1 MSWYTMKVG
10 RITET
15 GKKFVQG
22 VQRMGE
28 AINRAKPF
36 IVKSSVKPPEIKP
49 VKTLKDEL
57 IDLHKEATA
66 ELQKYFAVYE
76 KAKGVPLKFSLKP
89 VEAWFNELGVQ
100 TGGLQKGREYKI
112 LQLGGLIPQ
121 PTGGW
126 EIPTPTKE
134 FMIAQLLNVLQGDPK
149 FVICTEAPSDTFFD
163 GVGVVY
169 RRVGTSS
176 VGVLSNTEFEIVPD
190 SSFPSQ
196 DGFRCVCFTLTVG
209 DTSLKILNLHGD
221 SGSSSGKA
229 EKLRNV
235 LEACKSEGIEVVTG
249 DMNITVSKTIPSK
262 TLKTT
267 ANDLGVDPSCLTL
280 STEVIEKER
289 IKGDILENN
298 QLTKGGEKISEVDSM
313 MILDINKYSHPD
325 SSEPVPESPVLY
337 GPLRAFTPY
346 SKANPIIADHT
357 VITRSVKG
365 IILVSVNTASVDDKD
380 KGFLIKGEW
389 ADIDRPLFAT
399 LVSQPYTQWWVP
411 RCRQVLDTLTPE
423 QKGHPEMQKVFTW
436 IDKFLGVK
444 SGGRPRPGLRQGLR
458 RTKRLRPRP
467 RPGLRPW
474 VGTRRV
480 KVRSTRKS
488 RQARTHF

>member
-1 MSWYTMKVG
+1 MLKIGFRGTRDKV
-10 RITET
+10 
-15 GKKFVQG
+15 VQG
-22 VQRMGE
+22 IKKIGDSIKQT
-28 AINRAKPF
+28 AQF
-36 IVKSSVKPPEIKP
+36 TVKSPVKPPEIKP
-49 VKTLKDEL
+49 VNTLENEL
-57 IDLHKEATA
+57 RKLHEEATA

-134 FMIAQLLNVLQGDPK
+134 FMIAQLLNVLQGGPK
-149 FVICTEAPSDTFFD
+149 FVICTEAPSSTFFD
-163 GVGVVY
+163 GVDVVY

-176 VGVLSNTEFEIVPD
+176 VGVLSNVEFEVIPD

-229 EKLRNV
+229 EKLKNV
-235 LEACKSEGIEVVTG
+235 LDACESNGIEVVTG

-267 ANDLGVDPSCLTL
+267 VDDLGVDPSCLTL

-289 IKGDILENN
+289 SYGDILKNN

-313 MILDINKYSHPD
+313 MILDINKYLHPD
-325 SSEPVPESPVLY
+325 SSEPVPESPALS
-337 GPLRAFTPY
+337 GSLRAFTPY
-346 SKANPIIADHT
+346 SKTNPIIADHA
-357 VITRSVKG
+357 VITRSVKD

-380 KGFLIKGEW
+380 KGFLIKDEW

-399 LVSQPYTQWWVP
+399 LVSNPYTQWWVS
-411 RCRQVLDTLTPE
+411 RCKQVLDTLTPE
-423 QKGHPEMQKVFTW
+423 QKDHPEMQKVFTW

-458 RTKRLRPRP
+458 RTRRLRPRP
-467 RPGLRPW
+467 RPGLRSW
-474 VGTRRV
+474 VGTRRG
-480 KVRSTRKS
+480 KVRSTRKA
-488 RQARTHF
+488 RQARVHV